1 MEEDV
6 FGLIGKGLNDQI
18 CCWLDW
24 NGLEGRSFVVACL
37 EWLGMEAVDFVLTWP
52 TPNAKKPQAKQNSK
66 RKRTKKSKKN
76 IIDFQ
81 KEDEKRTK
89 KKKSKLC
96 QKVAKKVDK
105 KLSKSC
111 QKVVKKF
118 VLNLETR
125 LDVKHCGSKANS

>member
-1 MEEDV
+1 MSPSAD
-6 FGLIGKGLNDQI
+6 GAYILIHRMGESTRTWTLI
-18 CCWLDW
+18 
-24 NGLEGRSFVVACL
+24 
-37 EWLGMEAVDFVLTWP
+37 LTWP
-52 TPNAKKPQAKQNSK
+52 TPNAKKNRAKQNSK